1 MSSDVDDGKTGR
13 SSGWWSRRS
22 TFTKATLIIIPL
34 LIVGFLSFMLGD
46 INGSSDVYDVLH
58 DKAQVEVLNYTVF
71 SDYSGYPVV
80 RGEIQN
86 RYSSAIQID
95 YVWVKG
101 FNWEGDLIGMGRAPV
116 FRGSSRIET
125 LGPGERAYFETTYWS
140 FEDGY
145 GPEDVVFF
153 GITARG
159 NLLTP
164 SGELCT

>member
-34 LIVGFLSFMLGD
+34 LIVGFLSFVLGH
-46 INGSSDVYDVLH
+46 INGSSAVDEVIES
-58 DKAQVEVLNYTVF
+58 KAQVEVLNYTVF
-71 SDYSGYPVV
+71 SDYTGDYVV
-80 RGEIQN
+80 KGEIQN
-86 RYSSAIQID
+86 RYSSAMHID

-101 FNWEGDLIGMGRAPV
+101 FNSDGDLIAIGMAPV
-116 FRGSSRIET
+116 FRGSSLINT
-125 LGPGERAYFETTYWS
+125 LGPGERAYFETTDWS
-140 FEDGY
+140 FDEGY

-164 SGELCT
+164 SGKFCT